1 MAPPITSSNIDLE
14 LMGSC
19 GIHPWAILQETLNI
33 LIYNISLQITYSKSP
48 TSSLGGLL
56 LTWLTFNHS
65 MDK

>member
-14 LMGSC
+14 SMGSC

-48 TSSLGGLL
+48 TSSLGG
-56 LTWLTFNHS
+56 FY
-65 MDK
+65 